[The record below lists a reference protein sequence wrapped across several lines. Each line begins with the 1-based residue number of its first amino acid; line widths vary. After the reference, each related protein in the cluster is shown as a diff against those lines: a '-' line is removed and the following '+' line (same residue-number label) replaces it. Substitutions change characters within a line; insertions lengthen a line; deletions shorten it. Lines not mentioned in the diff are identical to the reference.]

1 MEKYYFLN
9 GEIVPASQAKIA
21 IGDIAIGRGYGVFD
35 YFQMKEGIPLF
46 RSEHLDRFI
55 QSCSFMKIN
64 ISHTKE
70 DLLAITDELFA
81 KNRIDKAG
89 VKLIAT
95 GGVSDD
101 GFSPGK
107 ASVAVQILNYYEP
120 AQEIVDAGIKLLS
133 FEYQR
138 LLPHIKSTNYLYNV
152 YLSDQLKAAG
162 AMEPLYYTEQSVRET
177 ARANIFAVI
186 NGKLITSGEKILSGI
201 NREKTLGLGYLVEL
215 RDITL
220 EEMKNADEVFLT
232 GTTKRA
238 IGVTQI
244 DDAIIGDGKPG
255 KFTMEIRN
263 KLLELEKGMLIT

>member
-1 MEKYYFLN
+1 MEKFYYLN
-9 GEIVPASQAKIA
+9 GEIIPADQAKIA

-35 YFQMKEGIPLF
+35 YFQMKDGVALF
-46 RSEHLDRFI
+46 RSEHIDRFLR
-55 QSCSFMKIN
+55 SCAWLKIK
-64 ISHTKE
+64 ISQRKE
-70 DLLAITDELFA
+70 DLMAITDELFE
-81 KNRIDKAG
+81 KNKCDKAG

-95 GGVSDD
+95 GGVSPD
-101 GFSPGK
+101 GFSPGE

-120 AQEIVDAGIKLLS
+120 PVEMVEKGVKLLS

-152 YLSDQLKAAG
+152 YLADQLKEAG
-162 AMEPLYYTEQSVRET
+162 AIEPLYYTAESVRET

-186 NGKLITSGEKILSGI
+186 NGTLVTSGEKILSGI
-201 NREKTLGLGYLVEL
+201 NREKTLDLGYPVQL
-215 RDITL
+215 RNITL

-255 KFTMEIRN
+255 AMTMEIRQ
-263 KLLELEKGMLIT
+263 KLLDMEKAILIS